1 MAEAMYYQ
9 VADPSVLGRQYSA
22 LGQTFTVTDFDD
34 DDLDDTVTMLRR
46 MKKMM
51 MMMKTMMM
59 TIMVL
64 RRIKNM
70 MMHDDDD
77 DDLVDSNNE
86 DYDDGDEPR
95 LQLQTTF
102 LTLILLMEARL
113 QNKGSG

>member
-46 MKKMM
+46 MKNMM

-70 MMHDDDD
+70 MMMMMT
-77 DDLVDSNNE
+77 LLTVTMKSMMMVMSPGCNC
-86 DYDDGDEPR
+86 G
-95 LQLQTTF
+95 QLF
-102 LTLILLMEARL
+102 LRR
-113 QNKGSG
+113 SC